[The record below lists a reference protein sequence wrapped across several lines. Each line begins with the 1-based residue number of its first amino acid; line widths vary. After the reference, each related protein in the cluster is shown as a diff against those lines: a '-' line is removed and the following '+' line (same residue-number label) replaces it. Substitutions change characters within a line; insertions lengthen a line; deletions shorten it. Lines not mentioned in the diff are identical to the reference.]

1 MAEDAKTPSQ
11 IADEARQTGRDAAQA
26 AAGLTQEAKAIGAG
40 AAQALRSSADD
51 ARTTGREAAD
61 TAKGLANDARDIA
74 GDAAATG
81 RRYAKDAVQAASA
94 KLRGLSNQASELQVA
109 CTRYVAEEPVKS
121 ILYAAAGGAFVTAL
135 LISFMRGGSRR

>member
-11 IADEARQTGRDAAQA
+11 LAEEAKQTGRDAAQA
-26 AAGLTQEAKAIGAG
+26 AEGIAQEAKAIGAST
-40 AAQALRSSADD
+40 AQSLRANAED
-51 ARTTGREAAD
+51 AKATGREALD

-81 RRYAKDAVQAASA
+81 RRYAKDAVGAASA

-109 CTRYVAEEPVKS
+109 CTRYVAAEPVKS
-121 ILYAAAGGAFVTAL
+121 ILYAAAGGAAVTAL
-135 LISFMRGGSRR
+135 LISFMRGSGRR